1 MLPVWLSFM
10 LLSLANIG
18 TSYEEKDFNCE
29 STDFLIPTISVCDG
43 VLDCVNASDNVN
55 GVDHSDESEEICAP
69 APYLDHHL
77 LLFINGATN
86 TTFDIAWNSAKEK
99 IANYSLELAGYFL
112 TGKSQAHSFQKTVSR
127 HRYWYKLHGLHPW
140 TNYTVILRA
149 FYTES
154 GKPESSYKIG
164 RADSVAVITLPSDS
178 YEISVYGVRSN
189 SAVLSWRSSL
199 PVDLFEVTVAKVSP
213 DGVTHTTHRYQYEG
227 TNKASWRPTIAITD
241 LEPWSYYVA
250 ILEGCFN
257 GACNESV
264 NTTFITTPSDT
275 PIPTVTRVAATSEH
289 SFEIA
294 WTFPQS
300 DRRLYEGF
308 RVQYCTD
315 SYEDGTCFVADTKE
329 KNFTASRLAMCSQYY
344 VGVSVQYRNQ
354 HGVLVSGPPA
364 RASIVTWCE
373 VPLLTVTHHDDI
385 DDGFSTSLFAWTC
398 VNSSVRTFEYRLDGR
413 GDWTRCG
420 GSADCDV
427 VVDRAS
433 TAARSSGYLR
443 LTHHR
448 ENQNF
453 AVGIRGCN
461 WLYGCGKENTVQLNV
476 HSPAPLTTPKVN
488 FTRKDGGVLM
498 MCDQLPQDHHR
509 GLELLWKCNVD
520 DHRHKKRLQR
530 QNFYGSQDTCQ
541 TYIHDIDTWHRCKF
555 SIAQYEQRGE
565 QTYYGPRV
573 EVHLD

>member
-69 APYLDHHL
+69 EVPSRVSVLSAQQNHVVLNIVGPSS
-77 LLFINGATN
+77 
-86 TTFDIAWNSAKEK
+86 WNSDAFAFHVRWEPS
-99 IANYSLELAGYFL
+99 IRGRGLPGE
-112 TGKSQAHSFQKTVSR
+112 
-127 HRYWYKLHGLHPW
+127 RYVYKHEW
-140 TNYTVILRA
+140 
-149 FYTES
+149 S
-154 GKPESSYKIG
+154 PEEN
-164 RADSVAVITLPSDS
+164 ALNVTLPLQGGWDYRVSVSAVGVEASGHQLEGPEREVEVSVPLDS